1 MLNKF
6 ADELKT
12 KREESG
18 LTLKQL
24 ATKTRIDLKFLE
36 AIEEGNFAFLP
47 ELYVKAFVKQFAK
60 TIGLD
65 ENITL
70 KKYEAAKEGK
80 EYDPNPPAMP
90 EEKVITQEHQ
100 TSDDAKTPEQL
111 VPQKV
116 EETKPIV
123 KSTSPLK
130 SYVDETKT
138 KNVEDESKA
147 NKQLMIFGLGG
158 VALIII
164 AALVY
169 LIFFNQ
175 SNKIIVEETP
185 IDEVLLE
192 SNERYSE
199 EPSFDQSAAD
209 SVNMFTSSDS
219 LYLTFFAKET
229 SWVYV
234 VLDNNRTQEFT
245 LNPNSKFSVAAT
257 REFKATV
264 GNSGGV
270 TLQLNNQSVEF
281 VGRSGSVRHFKLD
294 KTGLVY
300 LNTPAKIEQE

>member
-158 VALIII
+158 VALIIV